1 MPNRLADA
9 TSPYLLQHQGN
20 PVDWYE
26 WGAAAFAEAQQRDV
40 PVLLSVGYASCHW
53 CHVMAHESFED
64 EATAALMN
72 DLFVNVKVDREE
84 RPDVDRVYMDAV
96 QTMSGRGGWPMTVF
110 LTPGGEPFYAGTYF
124 PKTERGGMPS
134 FTRVLQAVSDA
145 WVAKREEVEGQAAA
159 LRQAIAAPQIPTGD
173 ETPERES
180 LVRAVEALATQFD
193 PVHGGF
199 GPAPKFPQSPTLE
212 FLLRAARR
220 PWAPQAEQMLV
231 KTLQTM
237 AHGGIHDRI
246 GGGFSRYSVDARWLV
261 PHFEKML
268 YDNALLA
275 RIYAQAWQLTG
286 NPLFESVA
294 RDTIEYMLRDLALPA
309 GGFASGEDA
318 DSEGEEGKFYVFSH
332 DEVARA
338 AGDGA
343 GPVMRVLGVT
353 EEGNFEGRSI
363 LHQAEAPEVVA
374 AEFGLEAAELL
385 DLMAATETFLRAV
398 RTTRVRPG
406 LDDKAVCAWNAFAIT
421 ALTEAGTVLDEPDYL
436 RAAERTA
443 RFILDEMR
451 RPDGRLIRARRQGR
465 GDIPAFCDDYA
476 ATAVALFTL
485 YQATGDVRWYR
496 EAAHLTGEMVRLFR
510 DDADG
515 LFFATGTDAEE
526 LIARP
531 KNLFDNPT
539 PSDNSL
545 AAEAMQH
552 MAAFT
557 GDPAWSDR
565 VDAVLRGASG
575 LIDRYPG
582 GAGQF
587 LGVALVQLA
596 PPYEIAL
603 IGPGATGL
611 ARTVRGRYHPEVF
624 LAFSESPTTDVP
636 LLAGRPVIGGV
647 ATAYVCRGFV
657 CQSPTTDPRALEAA
671 LP

>member
-611 ARTVRGRYHPEVF
+611 ARTVRDRYHPEVF